1 MLVFI
6 CFSLGFMN
14 SYAYYKARGEYEDK
28 MRQQAKRAG
37 YKQKVERDSPE
48 AKEYK

>member
-14 SYAYYKARGEYEDK
+14 SYAYYKARNEYDEK
-28 MRQQAKRAG
+28 MRQQAKRFAS
-37 YKQKVERDSPE
+37 KQKVEKNSPE
-48 AKEYK
+48 AREYN